1 MNDKQRNYITFV
13 QNLAKSNEVQVRT
26 NSWFYADFA
35 NAKATV
41 QSV

>member
-26 NSWFYADFA
+26 NSWFYAGFA